1 MTNSAKQMAAVLV
14 ILLFR
19 TDKAGIADDAVSVV
33 VPDATV
39 YRSVRRTD

>member
-1 MTNSAKQMAAVLV
+1 MTNSAKQMASVLDLV
-14 ILLFR
+14 IQK
-19 TDKAGIADDAVSVV
+19 DKAGIADDAVSVV